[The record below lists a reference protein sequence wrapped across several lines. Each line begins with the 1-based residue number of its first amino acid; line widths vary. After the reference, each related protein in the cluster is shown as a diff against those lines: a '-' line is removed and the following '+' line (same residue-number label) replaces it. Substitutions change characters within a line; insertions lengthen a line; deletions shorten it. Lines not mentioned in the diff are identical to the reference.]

1 MSAVSVV
8 QGTQAAVV
16 SEAVGEVVIAGSPL
30 YQEALQLQA
39 GRFAPTVK
47 LGPAAG
53 EAYLQV
59 TDYSPDSAV
68 PIVVR
73 SAAPLANNQGFYAP
87 GTLLCA
93 ARLELAGATFIE
105 SCMVFAE
112 GSPTAAAL
120 ASGRVA
126 EIGGFA
132 TPVDLE
138 KANMPDVL
146 DTLAAIILRVAEE
159 QHLEW
164 FWLFPR
170 SGFMSV
176 IQAEIPEILPPYR
189 FTYCHDVV
197 AWNTTNE
204 RFQQFLSLRPRG
216 LQRYP
221 ELYQIHRS
229 TLEEDLALRL
239 SLRPKRRERRRDE
252 MNELLFGAMRQAH
265 RNLVREIASMHA
277 AASPASMGP
286 ALQPDASGLT
296 DTQPAQPMQSSA
308 VAFTGSSEIDAA
320 YLQAV
325 MQEGG
330 SAAAAYKEMSFR
342 LLRLE
347 AGMNVL
353 DVGCGVGVD
362 LPTLGNL
369 VGRRGHVVGLER
381 DAKLVSDARKD
392 MDSRRAT
399 NVTVLQGD
407 AEHMTFPDAYF
418 DRVRA
423 DRAVQ
428 HFDNPSGTLAEM
440 RRVLRPGGV
449 LTLVEPDW
457 KTMTLYP
464 ASSRGGNDDSA
475 LMRLLEWHQRD
486 LPQALIGRRLHGLL
500 RGLGDTAWS
509 QVEVQV
515 HTFSLTSW
523 PMVDTVLEITKATK
537 ILAAEEPALADELDA
552 WLRAVERAADTGAF
566 FAALPLFF
574 AYAQRTA

>member
-1 MSAVSVV
+1 M
-8 QGTQAAVV
+8 
-16 SEAVGEVVIAGSPL
+16 
-30 YQEALQLQA
+30 
-39 GRFAPTVK
+39 
-47 LGPAAG
+47 
-53 EAYLQV
+53 
-59 TDYSPDSAV
+59 
-68 PIVVR
+68 
-73 SAAPLANNQGFYAP
+73 
-87 GTLLCA
+87 
-93 ARLELAGATFIE
+93 
-105 SCMVFAE
+105 
-112 GSPTAAAL
+112 
-120 ASGRVA
+120 
-126 EIGGFA
+126 
-132 TPVDLE
+132 
-138 KANMPDVL
+138 
-146 DTLAAIILRVAEE
+146 
-159 QHLEW
+159 
-164 FWLFPR
+164 
-170 SGFMSV
+170 
-176 IQAEIPEILPPYR
+176 
-189 FTYCHDVV
+189 V

-239 SLRPKRRERRRDE
+239 SLRPTRRERRDE

-277 AASPASMGP
+277 AASPASTSP
-286 ALQPDASGLT
+286 ALQPGESRPT
-296 DTQPAQPMQSSA
+296 DTQSAQSSA

-330 SAAAAYKEMSFR
+330 TDAAAYKEISYR

-347 AGMNVL
+347 AGMKVL

-428 HFDNPSGTLAEM
+428 HFDNPSSALAEM
-440 RRVLRPGGV
+440 WRVLRPAGV

-500 RGLGDTAWS
+500 HSLGDTAWS

-523 PMVDTVLEITKATK
+523 PIVDTVLEITKATQV
-537 ILAAEEPALADELDA
+537 LAAEEPALADELDA

>member
-8 QGTQAAVV
+8 QGIQAAVV
-16 SEAVGEVVIAGSPL
+16 SEAVGEVITPGSPL

-39 GRFAPTVK
+39 ERFAPTVK
-47 LGPAAG
+47 VGPTAG

-59 TDYSPDSAV
+59 TDYAPDAAI

-87 GTLLCA
+87 GKLLCA
-93 ARLELAGATFIE
+93 VRLELAGSTFIE
-105 SCMVFAE
+105 SCMTFAE
-112 GSPTAAAL
+112 GSPAAAAL
-120 ASGRVA
+120 TSGRVA

-132 TPVDLE
+132 TPVDLD

-159 QHLEW
+159 QDIEW

-176 IQAEIPEILPPYR
+176 LHAEIPEILPPYR
-189 FTYCHDVV
+189 FTYCPDVV

-221 ELYQIHRS
+221 ELYHIHRS

-239 SLRPKRRERRRDE
+239 ALRPKRLERRDE
-252 MNELLFGAMRQAH
+252 MSDLVFGAMRQAH
-265 RNLVREIASMHA
+265 RNLVREIASMHSS
-277 AASPASMGP
+277 ASPA
-286 ALQPDASGLT
+286 AQPDKSRLA
-296 DTQPAQPMQSSA
+296 DTQPESSNS
-308 VAFTGSSEIDAA
+308 VAFTGSATGSSEVDAA

-325 MQEGG
+325 MNEGG
-330 SAAAAYKEMSFR
+330 SAATAYKEMSFR

-347 AGMNVL
+347 AGMRVL
-353 DVGCGVGVD
+353 DAGCGVGVD

-369 VGRRGHVVGLER
+369 VGRRGRVVGLER
-381 DAKLVSDARKD
+381 DAELVSKARKD
-392 MDSRRAT
+392 MDVRRAT

-428 HFDNPSGTLAEM
+428 HFHNPSGALAEM
-440 RRVLRPGGV
+440 WRVLRPGGV

-464 ASSRGGNDDSA
+464 ASSRGGNDDST

-500 RGLGDTAWS
+500 RGLGNTAWS

-523 PMVDTVLEITKATK
+523 PMVDTVLQISEATKA
-537 ILAAEEPALADELDA
+537 LAAEEPALRTELDA

-574 AYAQRTA
+574 AYAQRTAQ